1 MRKHSTGQ
9 ILNFSARGIQL
20 DFSQNKKNQKWCH
33 QGRSPQIK
41 MDLTRCIRSGTGV
54 SGDVTLR
61 TIGETGPLK

>member
-9 ILNFSARGIQL
+9 ILNFSAPGHTAGLLSEQ
-20 DFSQNKKNQKWCH
+20 KNQKWCH

-41 MDLTRCIRSGTGV
+41 MDLTRCIHSGTGV